1 MRVED
6 HEISLNVP
14 DVANVIAVYE
24 SLDNGS
30 VILDKLTFSAGLN
43 LNTSAILGEKII
55 GQGSG
60 AVAQLVTKT
69 SSTEVEFVYLNSN
82 RFSPSET
89 VLFEESNIRS
99 AINSIVKGNY
109 INKTQDYTLDKGQKE
124 QYYDY
129 SRIVRKRDALI
140 PSKRL
145 TIIYNCYKVPASDVG
160 DVFSVNSYDDER
172 YTSDIPLIGPNVRS
186 TDTLDFRPR
195 VAEFTSTTSSPFRFS
210 GRDFGSNTSRPNSS
224 CFSK

>member
-1 MRVED
+1 MLQPRKTLLQTQKNYIRSEKKEISLTVSGVTTSVSGLTQNNNYGLRVED

-30 VILDKLTFSAGLN
+30 VILDKLTFAAGLN

-99 AINSIVKGNY
+99 AINSI
-109 INKTQDYTLDKGQKE
+109 NK
-124 QYYDY
+124 
-129 SRIVRKRDALI
+129 R
-140 PSKRL
+140 
-145 TIIYNCYKVPASDVG
+145 
-160 DVFSVNSYDDER
+160 
-172 YTSDIPLIGPNVRS
+172 
-186 TDTLDFRPR
+186 
-195 VAEFTSTTSSPFRFS
+195 
-210 GRDFGSNTSRPNSS
+210 
-224 CFSK
+224 